1 MGESKLRRVVITG
14 TNGALGGTVA
24 EHFVSEG
31 VEVVGLD
38 ISYDSEGLAE
48 QSANLYVAKL
58 DATDPDQVRDMFA
71 RIARERG
78 GVDAVIHC
86 AGGFRWSKFD
96 EVSDADIDFL
106 LNVNL
111 RSTMYMVRESIA
123 VMKEAGRGRVVVVS
137 SRSTL
142 NPGVGE
148 GAYAATKAGINAI
161 VKSVAAEVAADDIT
175 INAILPSIIDTPP
188 NRAEMPDADFST
200 WVKREQLAGI
210 IDMLVGPTGDAI
222 NGALL
227 PVSGRT

>member
-38 ISYDSEGLAE
+38 ISYDSENLAE

-71 RIARERG
+71 KIAQERG

-111 RSTMYMVRESIA
+111 RSTMYMVREAIA

-200 WVKREQLAGI
+200 WVKRDQLAGI
-210 IDMLVGPTGDAI
+210 IDMLVGPGGDAI